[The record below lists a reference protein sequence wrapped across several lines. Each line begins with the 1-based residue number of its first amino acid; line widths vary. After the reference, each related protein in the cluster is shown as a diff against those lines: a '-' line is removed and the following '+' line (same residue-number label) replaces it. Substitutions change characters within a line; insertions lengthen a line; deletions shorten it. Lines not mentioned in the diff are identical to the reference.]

1 MKNKYMKKLLGI
13 VVLCLLCSGVALA
26 GSLVNTKWEFTPI
39 PIENTNKPYTIIFL
53 HNDECIYKGT
63 SKGVI
68 TCVWKSFGNELYYTI
83 NNHSFT
89 EVIVSRKSARGKGH
103 NNSGDEW
110 KVIGKRID

>member
-1 MKNKYMKKLLGI
+1 MKKLLGI
-13 VVLCLLCSGVALA
+13 LVLGLLWCNVVFA
-26 GSLVNTKWEFTPI
+26 GSLVNTKWEFTPV
-39 PIENTNKPYTIIFL
+39 PMKSNNMPYTIIFL

-83 NNHSFT
+83 NDHSFT
-89 EVIVSRKSARGKGH
+89 EVIVSGKSARGNGH
-103 NNSGDEW
+103 NNNGDEW